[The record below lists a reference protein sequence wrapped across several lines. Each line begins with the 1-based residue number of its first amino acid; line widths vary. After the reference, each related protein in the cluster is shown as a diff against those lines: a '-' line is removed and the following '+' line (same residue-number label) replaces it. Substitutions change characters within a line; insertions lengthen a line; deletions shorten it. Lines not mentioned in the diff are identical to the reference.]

1 MDYFQV
7 AGLYFSFKKELTLLS
22 SRMNYSPFIV
32 NEYDDENFL
41 FSVGVNLDLNY
52 PHPFNNFLFTNEI
65 GSYGVICSKD
75 TYTWILKET
84 TNNNIYLMCLN
95 ICYKQAFFNFN
106 VVDAF
111 TLQAADD
118 FVRFAFIYAAAFH
131 QTVLLH
137 ASCIKNKN
145 RGIAF
150 LGKSGIGKST
160 HSSLWLRYIENS
172 ELINDDQP
180 AVRIY
185 NNRVV
190 IYGTPWSGKTPCYK
204 KLCTDLHAIVFM
216 EQSQHNKLKIIGC
229 ITLFKNLLSACSLI
243 KTDKTSLKEISN
255 TLAKI
260 SESVKGG
267 ILENKPE
274 KEAAILTYQFLESK

>member
-7 AGLYFSFKKELTLLS
+7 AGLYFSFDKELTLLS
-22 SRMNYSPFIV
+22 SYMNYSPFLV
-32 NEYDDENFL
+32 RDYDEQDFL
-41 FSVGVNLDLNY
+41 FSVSVDYQLNY
-52 PHPFNNFLFTNEI
+52 TQPFDNFLFTNEI
-65 GSYGVICSKD
+65 GSYGVICEQD
-75 TYTWILKET
+75 TYTWILRENT
-84 TNNNIYLMCLN
+84 SDVLFLMRLN
-95 ICYKQAFFNFN
+95 VRTRQAFINFD
-106 VVDAF
+106 VEDAF

-160 HSSLWLRYIENS
+160 HSALWLRYIADS
-172 ELINDDQP
+172 ELMNDDQP
-180 AVRIY
+180 AVRIFTD
-185 NNRVV
+185 RVI

-204 KLCTDLHAIVFM
+204 NICTDLSALVFM
-216 EQSQHNKLKIIGC
+216 EQSSKNDLQTISN
-229 ITLFKNLLSACSLI
+229 ITLFTRLLSACSLI
-243 KTDKTSLKEISN
+243 KADKTSLKEITN

-260 SESVKGG
+260 SETVKGG
-267 ILENKPE
+267 ILKNRPE
-274 KEAAILTYQFLESK
+274 KAAALLSYQFLEKY